1 MGNKPMYRQIADAFR
16 EKINAGE
23 LKPGD
28 ALPTESSLQEAFSVS
43 RVTVRQALKLLA
55 DEQIIESIQGSGS
68 YVKEERVNYDIY
80 QLTGFYEK
88 LADRNVDT
96 HSDVSVFEV
105 VKADERLAAKLAL
118 NPNDKVWH
126 VKRVRFIRE
135 KPVNLEETW
144 MPLAMFPDLTWEVME
159 QSKYHYIEQIKKM
172 VIDRSEQELVP
183 VMPSDEAIAALAFGT
198 ESVAKVDKIFG
209 PGNAFVTEAK
219 RQVSQRLDGAAI
231 DMPAGPSEVLVIADS
246 GATPDFVASDLL
258 SQAEHGP
265 DSQVILLTPDS
276 TMATRVAEA
285 VERQLSAL
293 PRAETAREALS
304 ASRIIVARDIAQC
317 VEISNQ
323 YGPEHLIIQTRNARE
338 LVDGITSA
346 GSVFLGDW
354 SPESAGDYASGTNHV
369 LPTYGY
375 TATCSSLGLADFLKR
390 MTVQELSCDGFAALA
405 STIEILA
412 AAERLDAHKNAVTL
426 RVAALKE
433 QA

>member
-118 NPNDKVWH
+118 NPDDKVWH

-172 VIDRSEQELVP
+172 VIDRSEQELMP
-183 VMPSDEAIAALAFGT
+183 IMPSEEAIAAL
-198 ESVAKVDKIFG
+198 SLDPAKPILEK
-209 PGNAFVTEAK
+209 
-219 RQVSQRLDGAAI
+219 VSRGFLKDG
-231 DMPAGPSEVLVIADS
+231 
-246 GATPDFVASDLL
+246 
-258 SQAEHGP
+258 
-265 DSQVILLTPDS
+265 
-276 TMATRVAEA
+276 RVFEY
-285 VERQLSAL
+285 
-293 PRAETAREALS
+293 
-304 ASRIIVARDIAQC
+304 SRNVFNTDDYKFTLVARRRQ
-317 VEISNQ
+317 
-323 YGPEHLIIQTRNARE
+323 
-338 LVDGITSA
+338 
-346 GSVFLGDW
+346 
-354 SPESAGDYASGTNHV
+354 
-369 LPTYGY
+369 
-375 TATCSSLGLADFLKR
+375 
-390 MTVQELSCDGFAALA
+390 
-405 STIEILA
+405 
-412 AAERLDAHKNAVTL
+412 
-426 RVAALKE
+426 
-433 QA
+433 